1 MSLIMKKTRLFKKY
15 QNLSSLKSVRRFEI
29 IKQKFYLF
37 QIVSFVLLFLQALKV
52 GVRFVVAVG
61 V

>member
-1 MSLIMKKTRLFKKY
+1 MKKTRLFKKY